1 MSIKILVVDD
11 LSDMRTLLGLTLKR
25 SKWQVI
31 EAVNGEDAITIAHQ
45 EMPDVILMDYDMPKM
60 NGLEACK
67 ILTQDPTTAHIPIIV
82 YTGYGASHVRDQV
95 LAAGATSFLLKPIT
109 PKLLREEI
117 QIALQL
123 DGV

>member
-25 SKWQVI
+25 NKWQVI
-31 EAVNGEDAITIAHQ
+31 EAVDGEEAVEIARST
-45 EMPDVILMDYDMPKM
+45 MPDVILMDYDMPTM
-60 NGLEACK
+60 NGLDACK
-67 ILTQDPTTAHIPIIV
+67 LLTEDPTTTHIPIII

-95 LAAGATSFLLKPIT
+95 LSAGATSFLLKPIT

-117 QIALQL
+117 QNALQI
-123 DGV
+123 DGA